1 MGSSRRGIADV
12 RAVIFSPNLRK
23 RHSIVG
29 HSAGARPTA
38 VQPTLQVGGASD
50 QHVGM
55 NHGSEWTQRIYR
67 KEEEFLE
74 EWYETVDAV
83 LPLLGGEWRPN
94 YVCNER
100 ERQRRQ
106 YALAAGQ
113 LEQLT
118 FDGAAIFYA
127 HGQLSSLQIEL
138 RSSRR
143 VVFVRIWW
151 EGGQVTVEKILDM
164 RPHRTSDCA
173 GSGGNR

>member
-1 MGSSRRGIADV
+1 
-12 RAVIFSPNLRK
+12 
-23 RHSIVG
+23 
-29 HSAGARPTA
+29 
-38 VQPTLQVGGASD
+38 
-50 QHVGM
+50 
-55 NHGSEWTQRIYR
+55 
-67 KEEEFLE
+67 
-74 EWYETVDAV
+74 
-83 LPLLGGEWRPN
+83 
-94 YVCNER
+94 VCNER